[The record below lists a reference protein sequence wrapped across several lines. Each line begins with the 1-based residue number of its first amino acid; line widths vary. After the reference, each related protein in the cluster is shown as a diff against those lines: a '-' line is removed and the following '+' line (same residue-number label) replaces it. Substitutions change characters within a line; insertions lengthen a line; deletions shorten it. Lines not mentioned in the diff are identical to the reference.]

1 MEISVLGPFRATLSG
16 VPVHLTAVK
25 PRKVFALLALQAGQ
39 VVSVASLVEEV
50 WGESPPRSVQTTL
63 QTYILQI
70 RNAIA
75 AALGDDATGE
85 GAFLP
90 NGAKS
95 VLVTE
100 PGGYRLDVHGG
111 LLDAHEFDALAS
123 AGHRALDRGEGTD
136 ASSYFGRALSLWH
149 GRALADVQCGPL
161 LEVEATRLDESRM
174 SVLQRRIEADL
185 RLGRHHELVG
195 ELSGLAARH
204 PLHEAMH
211 EQLML
216 ALYRVGRRSDAL
228 TVYRQLRRCLNQS
241 LGLDPSPS
249 VEQLHR
255 AVLDSSPRL
264 DLDTAARA
272 AHAAPETHTAH
283 AAHAVSAATHAAG
296 PQLARAN

>member
-1 MEISVLGPFRATLSG
+1 MDISVLGPFRATQSG

-50 WGESPPRSVQTTL
+50 WDESPPRSVQTTL

-75 AALGDDATGE
+75 SALGEDANVSE
-85 GAFLP
+85 GAGLP

-100 PGGYRLDVHGG
+100 PGGYRLDIHGG
-111 LLDAHEFDALAS
+111 LLDAQEFDALSS
-123 AGHRALDRGEGTD
+123 AGHRALDQGEWAE

-174 SVLQRRIEADL
+174 SVLHRRIEADL

-204 PLHEAMH
+204 PLHEAVH
-211 EQLML
+211 EQLIL

-228 TVYRQLRRCLNQS
+228 AVYRQLRRSLSQG

-249 VEQLHR
+249 IEHLHR
-255 AVLDSSPRL
+255 AVLDSSPQL
-264 DLDTAARA
+264 DVDTVAQ
-272 AHAAPETHTAH
+272 
-283 AAHAVSAATHAAG
+283 SGG
-296 PQLARAN
+296 PLLARAN

>member
-1 MEISVLGPFRATLSG
+1 MDISVLGPFRATLSG

-25 PRKVFALLALQAGQ
+25 PRKVFALLALQAGEA
-39 VVSVASLVEEV
+39 VSVASLVEEV
-50 WGESPPRSVQTTL
+50 WGEHPPRSVQTTL

-75 AALGDDATGE
+75 AALADGTEGE
-85 GAFLP
+85 GLP

-100 PGGYRLDVHGG
+100 PGGYRLDIHGG
-111 LLDAHEFDALAS
+111 LLDAHEFDALSA
-123 AGHRALDRGEGTD
+123 AGHRALSQGDWPAAATYLSG
-136 ASSYFGRALSLWH
+136 ALALWH

-204 PLHEAMH
+204 PLHEAVH

-228 TVYRQLRRCLNQS
+228 AVYRQLRRCLNQS

-249 VEQLHR
+249 VEHLHR
-255 AVLDSSPRL
+255 AVLDSSPQLEL
-264 DLDTAARA
+264 DPS
-272 AHAAPETHTAH
+272 AAP
-283 AAHAVSAATHAAG
+283 G
-296 PQLARAN
+296 PQLARAT

>member
-1 MEISVLGPFRATLSG
+1 MDISVLGPFRATLAG

-25 PRKVFALLALQAGQ
+25 PRKVFALLALQADE

-70 RNAIA
+70 RHVIG
-75 AALGDDATGE
+75 AALGEEEAE
-85 GAFLP
+85 LP
-90 NGAKS
+90 HGAKS

-100 PGGYRLDVHGG
+100 PGGYRLDTQGG
-111 LLDAHEFDALAS
+111 LIDAFEYDALS
-123 AGHRALDRGEGTD
+123 SVGHRALQKGDWEE
-136 ASSYFGRALSLWH
+136 ASSYLGRALALWH

-174 SVLQRRIEADL
+174 SVLHGRIEADL

-204 PLHEAMH
+204 PLHEGLH

-216 ALYRVGRRSDAL
+216 ALYRAGRRSDAL
-228 TVYRQLRRCLNQS
+228 EVYRHVRTALNQS
-241 LGLDPSPS
+241 LGLDPSPGI
-249 VEQLHR
+249 EHLHR
-255 AVLDSSPRL
+255 AVLDSSPHL
-264 DLDTAARA
+264 DLVGASAGG
-272 AHAAPETHTAH
+272 
-283 AAHAVSAATHAAG
+283 VSL
-296 PQLARAN
+296 LASSY

>member
-75 AALGDDATGE
+75 AVLGDDATGE

-100 PGGYRLDVHGG
+100 PGGYRLDVHGDSWTPTSSTPSPRPATVPWTG
-111 LLDAHEFDALAS
+111 ANGPTRPRTS
-123 AGHRALDRGEGTD
+123 AGRCR
-136 ASSYFGRALSLWH
+136 
-149 GRALADVQCGPL
+149 CG
-161 LEVEATRLDESRM
+161 
-174 SVLQRRIEADL
+174 
-185 RLGRHHELVG
+185 
-195 ELSGLAARH
+195 
-204 PLHEAMH
+204 
-211 EQLML
+211 
-216 ALYRVGRRSDAL
+216 
-228 TVYRQLRRCLNQS
+228 
-241 LGLDPSPS
+241 
-249 VEQLHR
+249 
-255 AVLDSSPRL
+255 
-264 DLDTAARA
+264 TAARS
-272 AHAAPETHTAH
+272 PTS
-283 AAHAVSAATHAAG
+283 SAGRCSKWRPPGWTSRG
-296 PQLARAN
+296 

>member
-1 MEISVLGPFRATLSG
+1 MEISVLGPFRATLTG
-16 VPVHLTAVK
+16 VPVRLTAVK
-25 PRKVFALLALQAGQ
+25 PRKVFALLALQAGE

-75 AALGDDATGE
+75 AALGQE
-85 GAFLP
+85 GAGDGLP
-90 NGAKS
+90 HGAKS

-100 PGGYRLDVHGG
+100 PGGYRLDIHGG
-111 LLDAHEFDALAS
+111 LLDAHEFDALSS
-123 AGHRALDRGEGTD
+123 AGHRALDRGDWTD
-136 ASSYFGRALSLWH
+136 ASSFFGRALSLWH

-185 RLGRHHELVG
+185 RLGRHHELIG

-204 PLHEAMH
+204 PLHEAVH

-228 TVYRQLRRCLNQS
+228 AVYRQLRRCLNQS

-249 VEQLHR
+249 VEHLHR
-255 AVLDSSPRL
+255 AVLDSSPQL
-264 DLDTAARA
+264 DVDTAA
-272 AHAAPETHTAH
+272 T
-283 AAHAVSAATHAAG
+283 VAG

>member
-1 MEISVLGPFRATLSG
+1 MDISVLGPFRATLAG
-16 VPVHLTAVK
+16 TPVQLTAVK

-75 AALGDDATGE
+75 AALDADSTGA
-85 GAFLP
+85 GAHLP
-90 NGAKS
+90 SGAKS

-100 PGGYRLDVHGG
+100 PGGGYLLDIHGG
-111 LLDAHEFDALAS
+111 LLDAQEFDALS
-123 AGHRALDRGEGTD
+123 LAGHRALHHGDWAG
-136 ASSYFGRALSLWH
+136 ASSYFGRALALWQ
-149 GRALADVQCGPL
+149 GRALVDIQCGAL

-185 RLGRHHELVG
+185 RLGRHHELIG

-228 TVYRQLRRCLNQS
+228 EVYQQLRRSLNQS

-249 VEQLHR
+249 IEQLHR
-255 AVLDSSPRL
+255 AVLDSSPQL
-264 DLDTAARA
+264 EL
-272 AHAAPETHTAH
+272 
-283 AAHAVSAATHAAG
+283 SAAA
-296 PQLARAN
+296 

>member
-1 MEISVLGPFRATLSG
+1 MDISVLGPFRATLSG

-25 PRKVFALLALQAGQ
+25 PRKVFALLALEAGEA
-39 VVSVASLVEEV
+39 VSVAALVEEV
-50 WGESPPRSVQTTL
+50 WGEHPPRSVQTTL

-75 AALGDDATGE
+75 AALRE
-85 GAFLP
+85 GAEGDSLP

-100 PGGYRLDVHGG
+100 PGGYRLDTHGG
-111 LLDAHEFDALAS
+111 LLDAHEFDELSS
-123 AGHRALDRGEGTD
+123 AGHRALNQGDWPA
-136 ASSYFGRALSLWH
+136 ASSYFGGALSLWH
-149 GRALADVQCGPL
+149 GRALSDVQCGPL

-204 PLHEAMH
+204 PMHEAVH

-255 AVLDSSPRL
+255 AVLDSSPQLEL
-264 DLDTAARA
+264 DPAAA
-272 AHAAPETHTAH
+272 AASPL
-283 AAHAVSAATHAAG
+283 
-296 PQLARAN
+296 LARAN

>member
-1 MEISVLGPFRATLSG
+1 MEISVLGPFRATLAG

-25 PRKVFALLALQAGQ
+25 PRKVFALLALQAGE
-39 VVSVASLVEEV
+39 VVSVAALVEEV
-50 WGESPPRSVQTTL
+50 WGEHPPRSLQTTL

-75 AALGDDATGE
+75 AALGDDGTGA
-85 GAFLP
+85 GLP

-95 VLVTE
+95 ILVTE

-111 LLDAHEFDALAS
+111 MLDAHEFDALSS
-123 AGHRALDRGEGTD
+123 AGHRALDQGDWAG
-136 ASSYFGRALSLWH
+136 ASAYFRRALSLWH
-149 GRALADVQCGPL
+149 GRALVDVPCGAL
-161 LEVEATRLDESRM
+161 LEVEATRLDQSRM

-204 PLHEAMH
+204 PLHEAVH

-255 AVLDSSPRL
+255 AVLDSSPQL
-264 DLDTAARA
+264 DVDITV
-272 AHAAPETHTAH
+272 PVT
-283 AAHAVSAATHAAG
+283 G

>member
-1 MEISVLGPFRATLSG
+1 MDISVLGPFRATLAG

-25 PRKVFALLALQAGQ
+25 PRKVFALLALQADE

-70 RNAIA
+70 RHVIG
-75 AALGDDATGE
+75 AALGDERAE
-85 GAFLP
+85 LP
-90 NGAKS
+90 HGAKS

-100 PGGYRLDVHGG
+100 PGGYRLDTQGG
-111 LLDAHEFDALAS
+111 LIDAREYDALS
-123 AGHRALDRGEGTD
+123 SVGHRALEQGDWAE
-136 ASSYFGRALSLWH
+136 AASYFGRALALWH
-149 GRALADVQCGPL
+149 GRALADVQCGAQ

-174 SVLQRRIEADL
+174 SVLHGRIEADL

-204 PLHEAMH
+204 PLHEGLH

-216 ALYRVGRRSDAL
+216 ALYRAGRRSDAL
-228 TVYRQLRRCLNQS
+228 EVYRHLRNALNQS
-241 LGLDPSPS
+241 LGLDPSPGL
-249 VEQLHR
+249 EHLHR

-264 DLDTAARA
+264 DPVGAS
-272 AHAAPETHTAH
+272 AHGTPLL
-283 AAHAVSAATHAAG
+283 VS
-296 PQLARAN
+296 PY

>member
-1 MEISVLGPFRATLSG
+1 MDISVLGPFRATLSG

-25 PRKVFALLALQAGQ
+25 PRKVFALLALQADE

-50 WGESPPRSVQTTL
+50 WGEHPPRSVQTTL

-70 RNAIA
+70 RNAIG
-75 AALGDDATGE
+75 AALGEGTEGE
-85 GAFLP
+85 SLP

-100 PGGYRLDVHGG
+100 PGGYRLDIHGG
-111 LLDAHEFDALAS
+111 LLDAHEFDALSS
-123 AGHRALDRGEGTD
+123 AGHRALHQGDWPG

-149 GRALADVQCGPL
+149 GRALADVQCGSL

-204 PLHEAMH
+204 PLHEAVH

-228 TVYRQLRRCLNQS
+228 SVYRQLRRCLNQS

-249 VEQLHR
+249 VEHLHQ

-264 DLDTAARA
+264 DLEPT
-272 AHAAPETHTAH
+272 
-283 AAHAVSAATHAAG
+283 G
-296 PQLARAN
+296 PQLASAK

>member
-1 MEISVLGPFRATLSG
+1 MDISVLGPFRATLSG

-39 VVSVASLVEEV
+39 VVSVSSLVEEV

-63 QTYILQI
+63 QTYVLQI

-75 AALGDDATGE
+75 AAIDGN
-85 GAFLP
+85 GAGLP

-95 VLVTE
+95 ILVTE
-100 PGGYRLDVHGG
+100 SGGYRLDVHGG
-111 LLDAHEFDALAS
+111 LLDAHEFDALSS
-123 AGHRALDRGEGTD
+123 AGHRALDHGDWAE
-136 ASSYFGRALSLWH
+136 ASSFLGRALSLWH
-149 GRALADVQCGPL
+149 GHALADVQCGPL

-195 ELSGLAARH
+195 ELSGLTSRH

-228 TVYRQLRRCLNQS
+228 TVYRQLRRCLNQT
-241 LGLDPSPS
+241 LGLDPSSS

-255 AVLDSSPRL
+255 AVLDSSPQL
-264 DLDTAARA
+264 DLDTPS
-272 AHAAPETHTAH
+272 HAG
-283 AAHAVSAATHAAG
+283 G
-296 PQLARAN
+296 PLLARAN

>member
-1 MEISVLGPFRATLSG
+1 MDISVLGPFRATLNG

-39 VVSVASLVEEV
+39 VVSVSSLVEEV
-50 WGESPPRSVQTTL
+50 WGENPPRSVQTTL
-63 QTYILQI
+63 QTYVLQI

-75 AALGDDATGE
+75 ATFDDD
-85 GAFLP
+85 GACLP

-111 LLDAHEFDALAS
+111 LLDAHEFDALS
-123 AGHRALDRGEGTD
+123 LAGHRALDHGDWAE
-136 ASSYFGRALSLWH
+136 ASSYFCRALSLWH

-185 RLGRHHELVG
+185 RLGRHHELIG

-228 TVYRQLRRCLNQS
+228 VVYRQLRRCLNQS

-249 VEQLHR
+249 VEHLHR
-255 AVLDSSPRL
+255 AVLDSSPQL
-264 DLDTAARA
+264 ELDTAARS
-272 AHAAPETHTAH
+272 T
-283 AAHAVSAATHAAG
+283 G
-296 PQLARAN
+296 PLLARAH

>member
-1 MEISVLGPFRATLSG
+1 MDISVLGPFRATLSG

-25 PRKVFALLALQAGQ
+25 PRKVFALLALQAGE

-50 WGESPPRSVQTTL
+50 WGEHPPRSVQTTL

-70 RNAIA
+70 RNAIG
-75 AALGDDATGE
+75 AALGDGTERAS
-85 GAFLP
+85 LP
-90 NGAKS
+90 NGVKS

-100 PGGYRLDVHGG
+100 PGGYRLDSHGG
-111 LLDAHEFDALAS
+111 LLDAHEFDALS
-123 AGHRALDRGEGTD
+123 SGGHRALHQGDWPG
-136 ASSYFGRALSLWH
+136 ASSYFGRALALWH
-149 GRALADVQCGPL
+149 GRALADVQCGSL

-204 PLHEAMH
+204 PLHEAVH

-216 ALYRVGRRSDAL
+216 ALHRVGRRSDAL
-228 TVYRQLRRCLNQS
+228 SVYRQLRRCLNQS

-249 VEQLHR
+249 VEHLHQ

-264 DLDTAARA
+264 DLD
-272 AHAAPETHTAH
+272 
-283 AAHAVSAATHAAG
+283 AAG
-296 PQLARAN
+296 ATGPGLASAK